1 MKLFEAAG
9 TESQVNRMLTT
20 FMMIHSVEVKNVQ
33 VTVAPDAK
41 IMVSVYYIEP
51 ETAGVMA

>member
-1 MKLFEAAG
+1 
-9 TESQVNRMLTT
+9 MLTT
-20 FMMIHSVEVKNVQ
+20 FMMIHSVEDKNVQ